1 MQSNKLLELVQTAL
15 NDLKAQDVTVID
27 VHEITKI
34 TDYMV
39 IASGSSNRHVR
50 SVADHLV
57 EIAKQQGYEPIGV
70 EGHEY
75 GEWVLVDLDDVV
87 VHVMQPVTRDFY
99 KLENL
104 WSIGKNPTKKTST
117 QNVARDTG

>member
-1 MQSNKLLELVQTAL
+1 MQTAL
-15 NDLKAQDVTVID
+15 SDLKAIDITVID

-34 TDYMV
+34 TDFMV

-50 SVADHLV
+50 SVAEHVV
-57 EIAKQQGYEPIGV
+57 ETAKQHGYEPIGV
-70 EGHEY
+70 EGQEY

-87 VHVMQPVTRDFY
+87 VHVMQPATRDFY

-104 WSIGKNPTKKTST
+104 WSIGKTRAEKTGT
-117 QNVARDTG
+117 QNAARDTG

>member
-1 MQSNKLLELVQTAL
+1 MQSNKLLELVKIAL

-27 VHEITKI
+27 VHGITQI

-50 SVADHLV
+50 SVADHVV
-57 EIAKQQGYEPIGV
+57 ETAKQQGYEPIGV

-75 GEWVLVDLDDVV
+75 GDWVLVDLDDVV

-104 WSIGKNPTKKTST
+104 WSMGNTPAEKTST
-117 QNVARDTG
+117 QNAARDTG